1 MNTPLL
7 DRSWFLAPATNGS
20 DPTSRHL
27 GPTASW
33 HWRQSGQPARKHMGW
48 EKDASKNGR
57 QDKERVRI
65 PGPRLVQLKSKVLEA
80 SHGRVGAYKMS
91 WLNRLVL

>member
-7 DRSWFLAPATNGS
+7 DRSWFLAPVTHGS
-20 DPTSRHL
+20 DPTSHHL

-33 HWRQSGQPARKHMGW
+33 PWRQSGQPAGAHMAW
-48 EKDASKNGR
+48 EKDASKDGR

-80 SHGRVGAYKMS
+80 SHGKVSAYKTS